1 MSRNFGLSQEAPPHH
16 RVTRS
21 AAVMGTATFASRVLG
36 FVRDILIARFFGT
49 TLAAQA
55 FVIAFMIPNLL
66 RDLVAEGAV
75 SAAIIPTLTSYLR
88 KGKEAFWELS
98 LFLLN
103 STLLILGLL
112 SVAGVLCAP
121 ALVTLVAPGFLN
133 NSPQFELTVL
143 LTRVLFP
150 FIFLIGLS
158 AYAMGVLNT
167 LQHFFVPA
175 LGPSLLNLG
184 MIASFFFLVPYIDP
198 PILGLALGV
207 LIGGI
212 VQFLIQIPLLR
223 KKGFYYRPS
232 VSFRHPGVKQAGRLV
247 LPRVFGSAIYQLS
260 VVVDRIF
267 ASLGPVVGEGGV
279 AALYYSNRIVQLP
292 FALFGVSMATAAL
305 PTLSSQAHDEGLEA
319 FRKTLLFSLQSVFFV
334 MVPAV
339 VGVLVLARPIVQ
351 VLFQRGSFD
360 SYSTEITTNALFYYV
375 MGLLSFSGAKIL
387 ASAFYSLQ
395 DTRTPVKV
403 GLLSLGV
410 NICLNAVLM
419 FPMKIGGIA
428 LATSLSSTFDF
439 VYLYLLLK
447 KRIGSFGGRFLFR
460 SFCKQ
465 CGAGLLMASSLFLAA
480 RLFFENGNFPRIP
493 GLVITIA
500 AGTVSYYLFSLML
513 GVEEASRLL
522 RWISK
527 KR

>member
-1 MSRNFGLSQEAPPHH
+1 MSRTFELSQDIPSHH
-16 RVTRS
+16 RLTRS
-21 AAVMGTATFASRVLG
+21 AVVMGVATFASRVLG

-49 TLAAQA
+49 SIAAQA

-75 SAAIIPTLTSYLR
+75 SAAIIPTLASYLR
-88 KGKEAFWELS
+88 KGKEAFWELAIL
-98 LFLLN
+98 LFN
-103 STLLILGLL
+103 NTLLILGVL
-112 SVAGVLCAP
+112 SLAGVLLAP
-121 ALVTLVAPGFLN
+121 SLVTFVAPGFLN
-133 NSPQFELTVL
+133 NPSQFELTVF

-167 LQHFFVPA
+167 LQHFFIPA
-175 LGPSLLNLG
+175 LGPSFLNLG
-184 MIASFFFLVPYIDP
+184 MILSFFFLVPYTNP
-198 PILGLALGV
+198 PILGLAIGV
-207 LIGGI
+207 LLGGV
-212 VQFLIQIPLLR
+212 VQFLIQLPTLR
-223 KKGFYYRPS
+223 QKGFVYRPHI
-232 VSFRHPGVKQAGRLV
+232 SFRHPGVKQAGRLIV
-247 LPRVFGSAIYQLS
+247 PRIFGSAIYQLS
-260 VVVDRIF
+260 VVIDRVF
-267 ASLGPVVGEGGV
+267 ASLGPIVGEGGV

-292 FALFGVSMATAAL
+292 FALIGVSFATAAL
-305 PTLSSQAHDEGLEA
+305 PTLSDQAHEEGLEE
-319 FRKTLLFSLQSVFFV
+319 FRKTLLFSLRSVFFI
-334 MVPAV
+334 MVPAL
-339 VGVLVLARPIVQ
+339 VGTLVLARPMVQ
-351 VLFQRGSFD
+351 ILFERGSFD
-360 SYSTEITTNALFYYV
+360 AYSTDITTQALFYYV

-410 NICLNAVLM
+410 NVIFNTILM

-439 VYLYLLLK
+439 IYLYILLK
-447 KRIGSFGGRFLFR
+447 KRIGPFGGGALFR

-465 CGAGLLMASSLFLAA
+465 CSAGILMALSLFAA
-480 RLFFENGNFPRIP
+480 VQILSGRDGSFRISTFVVVMMI
-493 GLVITIA
+493 G
-500 AGTVSYYLFSLML
+500 GVSYYLFSLML
-513 GVEEASRLL
+513 GVEEARRLL